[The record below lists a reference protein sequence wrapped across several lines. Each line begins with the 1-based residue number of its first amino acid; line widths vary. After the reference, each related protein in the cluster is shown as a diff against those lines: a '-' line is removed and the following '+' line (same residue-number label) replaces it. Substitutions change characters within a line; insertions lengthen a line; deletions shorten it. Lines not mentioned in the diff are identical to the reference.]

1 MHQNSTQN
9 TDGAPSLD
17 LPITLGTGLI
27 IELVN
32 LKQRI
37 KSSLVGM
44 EPGKYLIIRLSEKD
58 LIGNFRS
65 DNVKESPMIVRYLH
79 NGTVYGFRSSIVNI
93 VSVPAKLFFV
103 TYPSKLEEFTVLSNS
118 RHECIL
124 PALTMIGNAFVD
136 MVILDISKQGCLCMV
151 KTADPND
158 DKLYGAVQVNKT
170 IDIKVQFPGA
180 EGKFGLMGKIRNVS
194 KDVGKI
200 LLGVQFEEMP
210 PDLKARLDNFLSLIA
225 KHGAGK

>member
-1 MHQNSTQN
+1 MHQTAN
-9 TDGAPSLD
+9 TNTNGAQHLD

-27 IELVN
+27 IEIVN

-37 KSSLVGM
+37 KSQLVGM
-44 EPGKYLIIRLSEKD
+44 EHGKYLIVRVSEKD

-65 DNVKESPMIVRYLH
+65 DHVKDSPMIVRYLH
-79 NGTVYGFRSSIVNI
+79 NGTVYGFSSSILNI
-93 VSVPAKLFFV
+93 VSTPAKLFFV
-103 TYPSKLEEFTVLSNS
+103 TYPSKIDEFTVLSNS

-124 PALTMIGNAFVD
+124 PALTMIGNDFVE

-158 DKLYGAVQVNKT
+158 ERLYGAVQVNKT

-180 EGKFGLMGKIRNVS
+180 EGKFGLVGKIRNVS

-200 LLGVQFEEMP
+200 LLGVQFDNIP
-210 PDLKARLDNFLSLIA
+210 PDLRAQLDGFLSLRS
-225 KHGAGK
+225 KHGRGQ

>member
-1 MHQNSTQN
+1 MQQNSSQN
-9 TDGAPSLD
+9 TETAPSLD

-44 EPGKYLIIRLSEKD
+44 EPGRYLIVRISEKD

-65 DNVKESPMIVRYLH
+65 DLVKDSPMIVRYLY

-103 TYPSKLEEFTVLSNS
+103 TYPSKLDEFTVLSNS

-124 PALTMIGNAFVD
+124 PALTMIGNAFVE
-136 MVILDISKQGCLCMV
+136 MVILDISKQGCLCMI
-151 KTADPND
+151 KAADPND
-158 DKLYGAVQVNKT
+158 DKLYGGVQVNKT
-170 IDIKVQFPGA
+170 MDIKVQFPGA
-180 EGKFGLMGKIRNVS
+180 EGKFGLMGTIRNVS

-200 LLGVQFEEMP
+200 LLGVQFEKMP
-210 PDLKARLDNFLSLIA
+210 PELRTQLDGFLSLIS
-225 KHGAGK
+225 KHSGK